1 MRPSDPGNADRRAD
15 CCRKCPGL
23 VQPTSPSLKIY
34 QCRLMVRLR
43 SPKPSMRVRFLPL
56 VPSLV
61 SFWSSC
67 RDWCLYP
74 AVTRTPLAGMS
85 VRITPAPPL
94 LIIAGRSQ
102 IKLSTIRMQYKSP
115 VNEGELGAQYLTKF
129 LTRKRWAGCTRRSH
143 NPLLGRVRFPLPLPS
158 LRKIDRRSG
167 SHCRLPCEGEK
178 QDPRRWN
185 KYTTPN
191 VYRDSSEILKTQ
203 GHWLWESTI
212 QNMIY
217 ASAGT
222 PDMSING
229 LLALEQRFVPMILIF
244 AKVAIVESLC

>member
-115 VNEGELGAQYLTKF
+115 VNEGELGAQYLTNFMEHSDKVKKEGKDAF
-129 LTRKRWAGCTRRSH
+129 KSGATLAHNPYTQPEQIENWKSWYVGYKKAERSH
-143 NPLLGRVRFPLPLPS
+143 W
-158 LRKIDRRSG
+158 RKKS
-167 SHCRLPCEGEK
+167 K
-178 QDPRRWN
+178 
-185 KYTTPN
+185 
-191 VYRDSSEILKTQ
+191 
-203 GHWLWESTI
+203 
-212 QNMIY
+212 
-217 ASAGT
+217 
-222 PDMSING
+222 
-229 LLALEQRFVPMILIF
+229 EQ
-244 AKVAIVESLC
+244 